1 MSIAGHF
8 KTNEPSFYGV
18 DEPEVQG
25 LLKRVLKP
33 GDWAIDGGANCGIFT
48 VAMAR
53 LVGPTGRVL
62 AFEPG
67 ENNVGLL
74 EQNVRAA
81 GCQNVE
87 IIQKALWSKSE
98 TVRLH
103 MHVDGSKN
111 SLAPHSGTHGSADI
125 EAVALDDYV
134 SMSLL
139 GRLRLLKLGRLR
151 LRLLKLDIEGAEM
164 EALKGAG
171 CPLTWY
177 PYVVCEA
184 NMEALPKFGSSIDM
198 LCKFMRRRDYHAF
211 ILHPTDRLP
220 TYVPPEVEIIPY
232 NSTAG
237 CMKLNFN
244 LLFTTFYGLKEAWPK
259 AVCG

>member
-48 VAMAR
+48 VAMAQ

-103 MHVDGSKN
+103 MHADGSKN

-125 EAVALDDYV
+125 EAVTLDDYV

-139 GRLRLLKLGRLR
+139 GRLRLLKL
-151 LRLLKLDIEGAEM
+151 DIEGAEM
-164 EALKGAG
+164 EALKDAERL
-171 CPLTWY
+171 LTWC

-184 NMEALPKFGSSIDM
+184 NMEALPKFGSNIDL
-198 LCKFMRRRDYHAF
+198 LCNFMRRRDYHAF

-220 TYVPPEVEIIPY
+220 TYVPPGVEIIPY

-244 LLFTTFYGLKEAWPK
+244 LLFTTFHDLKEAWPK